1 MRPLSELK
9 KEFKYWDVIADMIDQ
24 CIDISLNLSQSGHP
38 GGSRS
43 KVHVLVSTLLSGVM
57 RWDIRNPGKTF
68 ADRFVL
74 IAGHTNPLIYATLA
88 IFNEALRLKYEKTGE
103 SKYLNPMGEKY
114 TLYWQD
120 LLTLRRQGGLP
131 GHAEMEGKTLFFKF
145 NTGPSGHGSAPAAG
159 EAFILKYAGAEDVK
173 VFAFEGEGGLTT
185 GVSHETKNS
194 AYGLGLGNLIYVVDW
209 NDYGIDNRPFS
220 DIMAGTPVEWFEPY
234 GWKVAGT
241 ENGTDWESIIQAY
254 EKLFNQN
261 GDPNQP
267 KMLWVKTRKG
277 RGYGKYDNASHG
289 SPHKRNSLEF
299 WNTKREFAEKYGVQF
314 EHMDKPGFN
323 VYESDKK
330 QMADTFETVFLLF
343 DKIPRL
349 IEYLSERLIELG
361 ESIPEHKEIS
371 SKFRE
376 NPLNDPVIYS
386 YRDYPE
392 ELYKPPG
399 TKAPNRA
406 GFGNFGSWLNTYC
419 KEKYGR
425 PLVLVSSAD
434 LADSTNISGFAKG
447 WNGSEDFGMFHR
459 KKNQQGTLL
468 PQAITEF
475 ANAGIMA
482 GITTV
487 NFSEDPYA
495 EFNGY
500 ITACSTYGSFSYLK
514 YGAMRLFSQVAQ
526 DSQLKVGKIIW
537 VAGHSGPE
545 TAEDSRTHFGIFSP
559 GVTQLFPTGHILNL
573 HPWEYNEVPV
583 MLGAALAT
591 DIPIIAIHLTRPPIE
606 LPDRIAIGMPSHF
619 EAAKGAYVVKDYDF
633 NREREGVVIIRGTS
647 VISNLLTILPRIQ
660 NDGPN
665 IKIVA
670 ALSWGLFEMQ
680 SEEYKQSVMRDD
692 EWSDAMIITNTAINL
707 MSNWIK
713 HSVVKEYSVSADW
726 DNRWRGG
733 GNLEEVIDEAH
744 LSARWQWRAILKF
757 AENRPDRLERIR
769 SSVPKMEIPLVED

>member
-1 MRPLSELK
+1 MKPLSELK

-74 IAGHTNPLIYATLA
+74 IAGHTNPLIYSTLA
-88 IFNEALRLKYEKTGE
+88 IFNEALRLKYKKTGDP
-103 SKYLNPMGEKY
+103 KYLNPMGEKY

-185 GVSHETKNS
+185 GISHETKNS

-220 DIMAGTPVEWFEPY
+220 EIMAGTPVEWFEPY
-234 GWKVAGT
+234 GWRVAGT

-254 EKLFNQN
+254 EELLIKHI
-261 GDPNQP
+261 DPNQP

-299 WNTKREFAEKYGVQF
+299 WNTKREFAEKYDFQF
-314 EHMDKPGFN
+314 EHMDKPGFDD
-323 VYESDKK
+323 YESNKK
-330 QMADTFETVFLLF
+330 QMADTFETVFSLF
-343 DKIPRL
+343 DKIPGL
-349 IEYLSERLIELG
+349 TEYLSKRLIELG
-361 ESIPEHKEIS
+361 ESIPEYKKIS
-371 SKFRE
+371 GKFKK
-376 NPLNDPVIYS
+376 NPLNDPAIYS

-425 PLVLVSSAD
+425 PLVFVSSAD

-459 KKNQQGTLL
+459 EKNQQGILL

-591 DIPIIAIHLTRPPIE
+591 NIPIIAIHLTRPPIE
-606 LPDRIAIGMPSHF
+606 LPDRIALGMPSHF

-633 NREREGVVIIRGTS
+633 DREREGVVIVRGTS

-744 LSARWQWRAILKF
+744 LSARWQWKAILKF

-769 SSVPKMEIPLVED
+769 SSVPRMEIPIIEN

>member
-1 MRPLSELK
+1 MKPLSELK

-74 IAGHTNPLIYATLA
+74 IAGHTNPLIYSTLA
-88 IFNEALRLKYEKTGE
+88 IFNEALRLKYKKTGDP
-103 SKYLNPMGEKY
+103 KYLNPMGEKY

-185 GVSHETKNS
+185 GISHETKNS

-220 DIMAGTPVEWFEPY
+220 EIMAGTPVEWFEPY
-234 GWKVAGT
+234 GWRVAGT

-254 EKLFNQN
+254 EELLIKHI
-261 GDPNQP
+261 DPNQP

-299 WNTKREFAEKYGVQF
+299 WNTKREFAEKYGFQF
-314 EHMDKPGFN
+314 EHMDKPGFDD
-323 VYESDKK
+323 YESNKK
-330 QMADTFETVFLLF
+330 QMADTFETVFSLF
-343 DKIPRL
+343 DKIPGL
-349 IEYLSERLIELG
+349 TEYLSKRLIELG
-361 ESIPEHKEIS
+361 ESIPEYKKIS
-371 SKFRE
+371 GKFKK
-376 NPLNDPVIYS
+376 NPLNDPAIYS

-425 PLVLVSSAD
+425 PLVFVSSAD

-459 KKNQQGTLL
+459 EKNQQGILL

-591 DIPIIAIHLTRPPIE
+591 NIPIIAIHLTRPPIE
-606 LPDRIAIGMPSHF
+606 LPDRIALGMPSHF

-633 NREREGVVIIRGTS
+633 DREREGVVIVRGTS

-744 LSARWQWRAILKF
+744 LSARWQWKAILKF

-769 SSVPKMEIPLVED
+769 SSVPRMEIPIIEN

>member
-1 MRPLSELK
+1 MKSLSDLK

-57 RWDIRNPGKTF
+57 HWDIRNPGKTF
-68 ADRFVL
+68 ADRFLL

-88 IFNEALRLKYEKTGE
+88 IFNEALRLKYKKTGD

-185 GVSHETKNS
+185 GISHETRNS

-220 DIMAGTPVEWFEPY
+220 NIMAGTPVEWFEPY
-234 GWKVAGT
+234 GWRVAGT

-254 EKLFNQN
+254 EELLIKDI
-261 GDPNQP
+261 DPNQP

-299 WNTKREFAEKYGVQF
+299 WNTRREFAEKYGVQF
-314 EHMDKPGFN
+314 EHMDKPGFDD
-323 VYESDKK
+323 YESNKK
-330 QMADTFETVFLLF
+330 QMADTFETVFFLF
-343 DKIPRL
+343 DKIL
-349 IEYLSERLIELG
+349 GLTEYLSERLIELG

-425 PLVLVSSAD
+425 PLVLVTSAD

-447 WNGSEDFGMFHR
+447 WNDSDDFGMFHR
-459 KKNQQGTLL
+459 EKNQQGTLL

-487 NFSEDPYA
+487 NFDEDPYA

-606 LPDRIAIGMPSHF
+606 LPDRIALGMPSHF
-619 EAAKGAYVVKDYDF
+619 EAAKGAYVIKDYDF
-633 NREREGVVIIRGTS
+633 NREREGVVIVRGTS

-660 NDGPN
+660 NGGPN

-670 ALSWGLFEMQ
+670 ALSWGLFETQ

>member
-1 MRPLSELK
+1 MK

-234 GWKVAGT
+234 GWRVTGT

-254 EKLFNQN
+254 EELLIKDI
-261 GDPNQP
+261 DPNQP

-314 EHMDKPGFN
+314 EHMDKPGFDD
-323 VYESDKK
+323 YESNKK
-330 QMADTFETVFLLF
+330 QMADTFETVFSLF
-343 DKIPRL
+343 DKIFGL

-447 WNGSEDFGMFHR
+447 WNGSENFGMFHR
-459 KKNQQGTLL
+459 EENQQGTLL

-475 ANAGIMA
+475 ANAGIMT

-559 GVTQLFPTGHILNL
+559 GVTQLFPMGHILNL

-606 LPDRIAIGMPSHF
+606 LPDRIALGIPSHF

-633 NREREGVVIIRGTS
+633 NREREGVVIVRGTS

-660 NDGPN
+660 NEGPN
-665 IKIVA
+665 VKIIA

-680 SEEYKQSVMRDD
+680 SEEYKQSVMRDN

-744 LSARWQWRAILKF
+744 LSARWQWKAILKF

-769 SSVPKMEIPLVED
+769 SSVPRMEIPLVED